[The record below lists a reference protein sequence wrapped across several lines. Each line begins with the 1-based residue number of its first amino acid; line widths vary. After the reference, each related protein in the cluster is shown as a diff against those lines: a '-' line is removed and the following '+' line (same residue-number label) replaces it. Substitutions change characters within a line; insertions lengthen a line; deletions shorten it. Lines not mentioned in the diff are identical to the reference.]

1 MLDDDLGDLW
11 TDERLGPAL
20 PVMHRQGVIVTYN
33 QVTGANTVR
42 VGRATL
48 TDLPLLGV
56 AEAATYV
63 PGSVVAIQSTRRQMY
78 IVGRI
83 VSPGTA
89 GYTDAVNRLSN
100 SITSVEI
107 TTSEDTTNT
116 AYVDLATVGPTVPV
130 TVKSAGKVLIIVSA
144 DIIAPDTGI
153 ASGGLMTVEVK
164 DTAGNVIFAAG
175 TLPLLH
181 FMYSDNAAHAVGDSL
196 GATRLFLVSLTAGD
210 YIVKA
215 KYAAESG
222 GGLTSFANRNVTCI
236 AL

>member
-11 TDERLGPAL
+11 DPAPGGAGQNL
-20 PVMHRQGVIVTYN
+20 TYRQGTIVSFN
-33 QVTGANTVR
+33 QISGQNTVR
-42 VGRATL
+42 VGKATL

-56 AEAATYV
+56 AEAATLTAGATV
-63 PGSVVAIQSTRRQMY
+63 GIQSIGRQMF

-83 VSPGTA
+83 VRPNTA
-89 GYTDAVNRLSN
+89 AYTDAVNRLSN
-100 SITSVEI
+100 SIVSAEI
-107 TTSEDTTNT
+107 TTSEDTTST
-116 AYVDLATVGPTVPV
+116 SYTDLATVGPTVPI
-130 TVKSAGKVLIIVSA
+130 TVKSSGKMLIIVSA

-164 DTAGNVIFAAG
+164 DTAGNVIYPAG

-181 FMYSDNAAHAVGDSL
+181 FMYSDNAAHAVGDSI
-196 GATRLFLVSLTAGD
+196 GATRLFLVNPGGAD
-210 YIVKA
+210 YIVRA